1 MIWPSRITRIDCSV
15 GLASMLRFSKYENS
29 RVAVSRVFLIG
40 VVLIF
45 LVIAVPSSPIPRAR
59 GVAPTSLSIQ
69 PSSQPLATA
78 GSIVTYKVNVTNITP
93 IAGIDIYVRTDPTI
107 LNPTAIIPG
116 TFIPGTTEQTHCVN
130 NVGTAC
136 DVHDG
141 AGVVHEAYFSQTGG
155 SAVGNG
161 TLFTITYTAV
171 AGPGASVFYLG
182 LSGNPETVTSN
193 NGLNT
198 LFDSSGFN
206 ITGVPEISGAYG
218 AFPTSTSVSCSPSS
232 VVVGGPTQCTATVT
246 DTSSK
251 PTVPGGTV
259 SFTSDSSG
267 NFVGSPCAL
276 VGFGGSSSC
285 RATYTPSSLGTGA
298 HTITANYGGDA
309 SHAASSGQF
318 TVSVSQPGTKASTS
332 VNCSPASVNVNSPT
346 VCTAN
351 VTSMSPPGPAPTG
364 TVSFSSNSTGGFTGS
379 PCTLS
384 PGVAS
389 SASCQVTYTPS
400 AFGSDFHNITGT
412 YPGDPNYSNS
422 KGSVLVGVKDFNI
435 TASFAAAVDIG
446 GSSVSTLTL
455 KAKGG
460 FTGTVNLSD
469 PTIPNGLLCTAISPS
484 SVTVPG
490 SATLSCSSTTAGKYS
505 VVVTGAIG
513 SLSHSASANFSFVD
527 FSLTAFHATADI
539 GFEANSTISVA
550 AVNGFSGT
558 VTFSDSGRPSGLN
571 CGAYNP
577 ASVSGSGSS
586 VLSCSSSTT
595 GNYTVTV
602 TGSDGTLSYA
612 TKANFSFVDF
622 SISSAN
628 SPPSVSIGFSA
639 ISSITVAG
647 VNHFSGKVV
656 FSTTALPSG
665 LTCNFN
671 PGFVSGSG
679 SATLSC
685 VSLTPGSYP
694 VTVSGSDGVLV
705 RGGIALTF
713 SFVAPTLGTV
723 SVTPSPGPVTVGQKV
738 TVALDVTNNAATAET
753 FTVRAKW
760 GAITVANTTVTLGPG
775 EKKTVSL
782 SWDTSNYD
790 SGTDNVTVAIPETGS
805 VQKAGPV
812 TLNAASQPLLSGIL
826 PVVLGGVAVAAIA
839 GVAGFMVW
847 RSRRKPEQAL

>member
-1 MIWPSRITRIDCSV
+1 
-15 GLASMLRFSKYENS
+15 MLRFCKYENS
-29 RVAVSRVFLIG
+29 RVALSRVFLIG

-45 LVIAVPSSPIPRAR
+45 LVIAVPSSPIPWAR
-59 GVAPTSLSIQ
+59 GVAPTTLSIQ
-69 PSSQPLATA
+69 PASQPLATA
-78 GSIVTYKVNVTNITP
+78 GSAVTYKVNVTNMVSTS
-93 IAGIDIYVRTDPTI
+93 GIDIYVKTDPAI
-107 LNPTAIIPG
+107 LNPAAIILG
-116 TFIPGTTEQTHCVN
+116 TFIPGTLFETADCVN
-130 NVGTAC
+130 NGFTANGTPIPPGSPGNIGCGSRDGPGIA
-136 DVHDG
+136 HEAYASITSG
-141 AGVVHEAYFSQTGG
+141 AGVV
-155 SAVGNG
+155 NG

-171 AGPGASVFYLG
+171 TGPGASVFYLG

-193 NGLNT
+193 NGLNQ
-198 LFDSSGFN
+198 LFDPSGFN
-206 ITGVPEISGAYG
+206 ITGIPEISGVYG
-218 AFPTSTSVSCSPSS
+218 AFPTSTSVSCVPSS
-232 VVVGGPTQCTATVT
+232 VVVGAPTQCTATVT

-267 NFVGSPCAL
+267 SFAGSPCAL
-276 VGFGGSSSC
+276 SGSGGSSSC

-400 AFGSDFHNITGT
+400 GFGSDFHNITGT

-469 PTIPNGLLCTAISPS
+469 PTLPTGLLCTAISPS
-484 SVTVPG
+484 SLTVPG

-527 FSLTAFHATADI
+527 FTLTAFHATADI
-539 GFEANSTISVA
+539 GHEANSTISVA

-612 TKANFSFVDF
+612 TNANFSFVDF

-628 SPPSVSIGFSA
+628 S
-639 ISSITVAG
+639 
-647 VNHFSGKVV
+647 
-656 FSTTALPSG
+656 
-665 LTCNFN
+665 
-671 PGFVSGSG
+671 
-679 SATLSC
+679 
-685 VSLTPGSYP
+685 
-694 VTVSGSDGVLV
+694 
-705 RGGIALTF
+705 
-713 SFVAPTLGTV
+713 
-723 SVTPSPGPVTVGQKV
+723 
-738 TVALDVTNNAATAET
+738 
-753 FTVRAKW
+753 
-760 GAITVANTTVTLGPG
+760 
-775 EKKTVSL
+775 
-782 SWDTSNYD
+782 
-790 SGTDNVTVAIPETGS
+790 
-805 VQKAGPV
+805 
-812 TLNAASQPLLSGIL
+812 
-826 PVVLGGVAVAAIA
+826 
-839 GVAGFMVW
+839 
-847 RSRRKPEQAL
+847 

>member
-1 MIWPSRITRIDCSV
+1 
-15 GLASMLRFSKYENS
+15 MLRFSKYENS

-78 GSIVTYKVNVTNITP
+78 GSIVTYKVNLTNITP

-116 TFIPGTTEQTHCVN
+116 TFIPATTEQTHCVN
-130 NVGTAC
+130 NVGTPR

-155 SAVGNG
+155 FAVGNG
-161 TLFTITYTAV
+161 TLFTITYTA
-171 AGPGASVFYLG
+171 APGPGASVFYLG

-364 TVSFSSNSTGGFTGS
+364 TVSFSSDSPGGFTGS

-389 SASCQVTYTPS
+389 SASCQETYTPS
-400 AFGSDFHNITGT
+400 GFGSGSHNITGT

-435 TASFAAAVDIG
+435 TASSAAAVDIG

-469 PTIPNGLLCTAISPS
+469 PTIPTGLSCTAISPS

-513 SLSHSASANFSFVD
+513 SLSHSTS
-527 FSLTAFHATADI
+527 
-539 GFEANSTISVA
+539 
-550 AVNGFSGT
+550 
-558 VTFSDSGRPSGLN
+558 
-571 CGAYNP
+571 
-577 ASVSGSGSS
+577 
-586 VLSCSSSTT
+586 
-595 GNYTVTV
+595 
-602 TGSDGTLSYA
+602 
-612 TKANFSFVDF
+612 ANFSFVDF
-622 SISSAN
+622 SISAI
-628 SPPSVSIGFSA
+628 SPASVSIGFSA
-639 ISSITVAG
+639 IVSITVAG

-665 LTCNFN
+665 LTCDFN
-671 PGFVSGSG
+671 PSFVSGSG

-685 VSLTPGSYP
+685 VSLTPGSYT

-713 SFVAPTLGTV
+713 SFVAPTLWTV

-738 TVALDVTNNAATAET
+738 TVAVDVTNNAATAET